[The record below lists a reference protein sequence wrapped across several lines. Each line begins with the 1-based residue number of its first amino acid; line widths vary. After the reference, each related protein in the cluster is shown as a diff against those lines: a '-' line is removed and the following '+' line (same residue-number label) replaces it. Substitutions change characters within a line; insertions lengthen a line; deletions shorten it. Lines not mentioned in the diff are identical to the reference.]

1 MGAGSCKVS
10 LPNSAPAGLTSGEG
24 SEGNRETY
32 ALPNYM
38 CNGVHIAPQTKLV
51 ARVTLRLTG
60 GTLMEAEALVDTGAE
75 LIFSGEGSLMS
86 YS

>member
-32 ALPNYM
+32 VLPDYM
-38 CNGVHIAPQTKLV
+38 CNGVHMVPQTKLV
-51 ARVTLRLTG
+51 VRVTLRLTG
-60 GTLMEAEALVDTGAE
+60 GTLLEVAALVD
-75 LIFSGEGSLMS
+75 I
-86 YS
+86 